1 VANVSRDR
9 VTIDLR
15 GMGVRL
21 HACAVA
27 RQVTAAALA
36 RRAIV
41 TLLDGESV
49 ETAAHLRQAQGA
61 RPVRER
67 MVKLTLRLPTTHV
80 AVLVA
85 RARAADVSQGVYVAG
100 LLDGSPLGPLPPDH
114 RDAVA
119 ALARSSDHLA
129 TMSADVN
136 DFMRLAR
143 AGKSDELERYRA
155 RVMSLTDDVRQH
167 LIAASQLV
175 AELKAARRPHGQHRH
190 APAKASWA

>member
-1 VANVSRDR
+1 MANVSRDR

-15 GMGVRL
+15 GMGARL
-21 HACAVA
+21 QACAVA
-27 RQVTAAALA
+27 RQVTTAALA
-36 RRAIV
+36 RKAIV
-41 TLLDGESV
+41 TLLDGESESV
-49 ETAAHLRQAQGA
+49 AHLHQAQGA

-67 MVKLTLRLPTTHV
+67 MVKLTLRLPATHA

-100 LLDGSPLGPLPPDH
+100 LLDGSPPGPLPPDH
-114 RDAVA
+114 HDAIA

-129 TMSADVN
+129 TMSADIN